1 MAEEIGIRRG
11 EKGEETGEK
20 GEEKGE
26 KVKEKAEKGSHV
38 CAAVA
43 TWSFGALAIEV
54 AVPLLLG
61 GAYLLFLALLSS
73 FRCPCIG
80 YNLNIIC
87 III

>member
-11 EKGEETGEK
+11 EKEEETGEK
-20 GEEKGE
+20 RED
-26 KVKEKAEKGSHV
+26 KAQKGSHV

-61 GAYLLFLALLSS
+61 GTYLLFLALLSS
-73 FRCPCIG
+73 FRCLVVSFSLPL
-80 YNLNIIC
+80 YWS
-87 III
+87 

>member
-1 MAEEIGIRRG
+1 MAEEIGIKRG

-20 GEEKGE
+20 RE
-26 KVKEKAEKGSHV
+26 EKAEKGSHV

-61 GAYLLFLALLSS
+61 GTYLLFLALLSS

-80 YNLNIIC
+80 HNLNIIC